1 MSPMQAS
8 LSPDTDSAIV
18 LGMASTAMAFAASPE
33 AEAER
38 WLRILRLHGRAG
50 VALQALG
57 VSEAPLEAGDAPDAG
72 QRPDPARAAGL
83 DVVAAVTERAV
94 ATAGRR
100 GARAVDTSD
109 VLVAVMDVYGEDF
122 DRVLRMH
129 GTDRREVLERLGAER
144 PGPADG

>member
-1 MSPMQAS
+1 MSPMHAPP
-8 LSPDTDSAIV
+8 SPDTDSAIV

-57 VSEAPLEAGDAPDAG
+57 VSEAPLEAGGAPDAG
-72 QRPDPARAAGL
+72 ARPDPARADGL
-83 DVVAAVTERAV
+83 DVVSAVTERAV
-94 ATAGRR
+94 ASAGRR
-100 GARAVDTSD
+100 GAQMVDTSD

-129 GTDRREVLERLGAER
+129 GTDRREVLERLGAEL